1 MRRISEEFREE
12 YYFAVTVVGF
22 RSALSEASFLL
33 QTYSFKPL
41 RF

>member
-12 YYFAVTVVGF
+12 FYFAVTVVDF
-22 RSALSEASFLL
+22 RSASEASFLL